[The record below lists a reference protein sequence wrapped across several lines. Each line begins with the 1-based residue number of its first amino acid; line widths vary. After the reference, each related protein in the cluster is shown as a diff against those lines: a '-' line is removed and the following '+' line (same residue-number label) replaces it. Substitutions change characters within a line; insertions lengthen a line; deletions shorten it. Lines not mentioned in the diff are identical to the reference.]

1 MGACEQVVIMTDTVS
16 ACADMQARNK
26 TLQLANK
33 NSGRLSAGTVSLC
46 LTLLKQEGGRE
57 ALSARVFEGIIGHLS

>member
-1 MGACEQVVIMTDTVS
+1 MTDTVS
-16 ACADMQARNK
+16 ACADMQPRNK

-46 LTLLKQEGGRE
+46 LTLLKQDGGGERE

>member
-1 MGACEQVVIMTDTVS
+1 MTDAVS

-46 LTLLKQEGGRE
+46 LTLLKQEGGRQ
-57 ALSARVFEGIIGHLS
+57 ALSAQVFEGIIGHLS